1 MRAGKVSFSI
11 KEQIGYRF
19 DASYHMS
26 EGLVVRRLI
35 ERSPHQLLTIKDVSE
50 EVFYGLRAK
59 RVYVSQKEYGI
70 PFLSS
75 SDILRAD
82 LNKIKLASKRL
93 TPGVEQMS
101 LKKGWTLIS
110 RSGTI
115 GNCAFANAKH
125 AQKLASEHVIRVV
138 PNNILR
144 EGLVFAYLAS
154 KYGYSLLTQ
163 GTFGGVIQH
172 IEPAFV
178 ESLPIPSFPSNFQI
192 EIDNHIQE
200 SARLRAEAIDELET
214 ADNLLKEKAGLRELT
229 SDYYDYYG
237 HRSNKREVSCYVR
250 NIREIGSTTIN
261 AFNHSER
268 VRRLK
273 DSIKC
278 PTIPL
283 KTALKDGRTFGT
295 SGLPNIE
302 VKPGHGIMLIN
313 QKDMFDNIV
322 KGKWISS
329 KGSDP
334 ANVVEY
340 GEILIA
346 CDGTLGEN
354 ELFCRAVFA
363 NEDLKG
369 SYVSSHFLRI
379 KVNETLPAG
388 YLYCWINSDYG
399 FRLIRNTQAGTKL
412 CHPINKL
419 FLEIPVPIIDCD
431 SIMQIDKLVRE
442 AHTKRSQANQMELK
456 AIRMVEEEIE
466 KWNN

>member
-1 MRAGKVSFSI
+1 MKAGKVQYSVGSQKGF
-11 KEQIGYRF
+11 RF
-19 DASYHMS
+19 DASFHMS
-26 EGLVVRRLI
+26 EGLVVRRMI
-35 ERSPHQLLTIKDVSE
+35 SSSPYDILSIGEVAEQ
-50 EVFYGLRAK
+50 VFYGIRAK
-59 RVYVSQKEYGI
+59 RIYVSKKEYGI
-70 PFLSS
+70 PFFSS

-82 LNKIKLASKRL
+82 LDNIKLASKSL
-93 TPGVEQMS
+93 TPGIEQMT
-101 LKKGWTLIS
+101 LQKGWTLIS

-125 AQKLASEHVIRVV
+125 AQKLASEDVIRLV

-144 EGLVFAYLAS
+144 GGLVYAYLAS
-154 KYGYSLLTQ
+154 KYGHSLLTQ

-178 ESLPIPSFPSNFQI
+178 ESLPIPNFPHDFQ
-192 EIDNHIQE
+192 EEVDVLIQD
-200 SARLRAEAIDELET
+200 SARLREEAID
-214 ADNLLKEKAGLRELT
+214 NLASAEIMLKEKAGLRDLS
-229 SDYYDYYG
+229 SDDYDYYG
-237 HRSNKREVSCYVR
+237 HRSSQRKVSCFTR
-250 NIREIGSTTIN
+250 NIQEIGTTTIN

-268 VRRLK
+268 IRKLK
-273 DSIKC
+273 AKISC
-278 PTIPL
+278 PTIL
-283 KTALKDGRTFGT
+283 LREALKEGRTYGT

-329 KGSDP
+329 RGSDP
-334 ANVVEY
+334 ENVLEY

-354 ELFCRAVFA
+354 ELFCRAVYV

-369 SYVSSHFLRI
+369 SYVSSHFLRL
-379 KVNETLPAG
+379 KVNDEMLAG
-388 YLYCWINSDYG
+388 YLFCWLNSDYG

-419 FLEIPVPIIDCD
+419 FLDIPIPIIGKDE
-431 SIMQIDKLVRE
+431 MQEIDRLVRE
-442 AHTKRSQANQMELK
+442 AHTKRHLANQKELK
-456 AIRMVEEEIE
+456 AISMVEQEIE

>member
-1 MRAGKVSFSI
+1 MRAGKVSFFI

-35 ERSPHQLLTIKDVSE
+35 ERSPYKLLTIKDVSE

-59 RVYVSQKEYGI
+59 RIYVSQKEYGI

-178 ESLPIPSFPSNFQI
+178 ESLPIPSFPSNFQL

-214 ADNLLKEKAGLRELT
+214 ADNLLKEKAGLGELT
-229 SDYYDYYG
+229 SGYYDYYG

-250 NIREIGSTTIN
+250 NIREVGSTSIN

-268 VRRLK
+268 IRRMK
-273 DSIKC
+273 STFQCRTK
-278 PTIPL
+278 PL
-283 KTALKDGRTFGT
+283 KAFLNGGDTFSTG
-295 SGLPNIE
+295 SFPRIE
-302 VKPGHGIMLIN
+302 VKDGHGIMLIN
-313 QKDMFDNIV
+313 QKDIFDNII
-322 KGKWISS
+322 KGKYISIRGVKS
-329 KGSDP
+329 
-334 ANVVEY
+334 NNLVEY
-340 GEILIA
+340 GEVLIA
-346 CDGTLGEN
+346 GVGTLGEN
-354 ELFCRAVFA
+354 ETFCRTVFA
-363 NEDLKG
+363 NEDLTGQLISGEFIRMKTTG
-369 SYVSSHFLRI
+369 EIPS
-379 KVNETLPAG
+379 G
-388 YLYCWINSDYG
+388 YLYAWLSSDFG
-399 FRLIRNTQAGTKL
+399 FRLLRNLQAGTKL
-412 CHPINKL
+412 CRPIPKL
-419 FLEIPVPIIDCD
+419 LLELPIPIIDKEDMVKID
-431 SIMQIDKLVRE
+431 SLVRE
-442 AHTKRSQANQMELK
+442 AHTKRHQANQMELK

>member
-1 MRAGKVSFSI
+1 MKAGKVQYSVGSQKGF
-11 KEQIGYRF
+11 RF
-19 DASYHMS
+19 DASFHMS
-26 EGLVVRRLI
+26 EGLVVRRMI
-35 ERSPHQLLTIKDVSE
+35 SSSPYDILSIGEVAEQ
-50 EVFYGLRAK
+50 VFYGIRAK
-59 RVYVSQKEYGI
+59 RIYVSKKEYGI
-70 PFLSS
+70 PFFSS

-82 LNKIKLASKRL
+82 LDNIKLASKSL
-93 TPGVEQMS
+93 TPGIEQMT
-101 LKKGWTLIS
+101 LQKGWTLIS

-125 AQKLASEHVIRVV
+125 AQKLASEDVIRLV

-144 EGLVFAYLAS
+144 GGLVYAYLAS
-154 KYGYSLLTQ
+154 KYGHSLLTQ

-178 ESLPIPSFPSNFQI
+178 ESLPIPNFPHDFQ
-192 EIDNHIQE
+192 EEVDVLIQD
-200 SARLRAEAIDELET
+200 SARLREEAID
-214 ADNLLKEKAGLRELT
+214 NLASAEIMLKEKAGLRDLS
-229 SDYYDYYG
+229 SDDYDYYG
-237 HRSNKREVSCYVR
+237 HRSSQRKVSCFTR
-250 NIREIGSTTIN
+250 NIQEIGTTTIN

-268 VRRLK
+268 IRKLK
-273 DSIKC
+273 AKISC
-278 PTIPL
+278 PTIL
-283 KTALKDGRTFGT
+283 LREALKEGRTYGT

-329 KGSDP
+329 RGSDP
-334 ANVVEY
+334 ENVLEY

-354 ELFCRAVFA
+354 ELFCRAVYV

-369 SYVSSHFLRI
+369 SYVSSHFLRL
-379 KVNETLPAG
+379 KVNDEMLAG
-388 YLYCWINSDYG
+388 YLFCWLNSDYG

-419 FLEIPVPIIDCD
+419 FLDIPIPIIGKDE
-431 SIMQIDKLVRE
+431 MQEIDRLVRE
-442 AHTKRSQANQMELK
+442 AHTKRHLGNQKELK
-456 AIRMVEEEIE
+456 AISMVEQEIE

>member
-1 MRAGKVSFSI
+1 MKAGKVQYSVGSQKGF
-11 KEQIGYRF
+11 RF
-19 DASYHMS
+19 DASFHMS
-26 EGLVVRRLI
+26 EGLVVRRMI
-35 ERSPHQLLTIKDVSE
+35 SSSPYDILSIGEVAEQ
-50 EVFYGLRAK
+50 VFYGIRAK
-59 RVYVSQKEYGI
+59 RIYVSKKEYGI
-70 PFLSS
+70 PFFSS

-82 LNKIKLASKRL
+82 LDNIKLASKSL
-93 TPGVEQMS
+93 TPGIEQMT
-101 LKKGWTLIS
+101 LQKGWTLIS

-125 AQKLASEHVIRVV
+125 AQKLASEHVIRLV

-144 EGLVFAYLAS
+144 GGLVYAYLAS
-154 KYGYSLLTQ
+154 KYGHSLLTQ

-178 ESLPIPSFPSNFQI
+178 ESLPIPNFPHDFQ
-192 EIDNHIQE
+192 EEVDVLIQD
-200 SARLRAEAIDELET
+200 SARLREEAID
-214 ADNLLKEKAGLRELT
+214 NLASAEIMLKEKAGLRDLS
-229 SDYYDYYG
+229 SDDYDYYG
-237 HRSNKREVSCYVR
+237 HRSSQRKVSCFTR
-250 NIREIGSTTIN
+250 NIQEIGTTTIN

-268 VRRLK
+268 IRKLK
-273 DSIKC
+273 AKISC
-278 PTIPL
+278 PTIL
-283 KTALKDGRTFGT
+283 LREALKEGRTYGT

-329 KGSDP
+329 RGSDP
-334 ANVVEY
+334 ENVLEY

-354 ELFCRAVFA
+354 ELFCRAVYV

-369 SYVSSHFLRI
+369 SYVSSHFLRL
-379 KVNETLPAG
+379 KVNDEMLAG
-388 YLYCWINSDYG
+388 YLFCWLNSDYG

-419 FLEIPVPIIDCD
+419 FLDIPIPIIGKDE
-431 SIMQIDKLVRE
+431 MQEIDRLVRE
-442 AHTKRSQANQMELK
+442 AHTKRHLANQRELK
-456 AIRMVEEEIE
+456 AISMVEQEIE

>member
-1 MRAGKVSFSI
+1 MKAGKVQYSVGSQKGF
-11 KEQIGYRF
+11 RF
-19 DASYHMS
+19 DASFHMS
-26 EGLVVRRLI
+26 EGLVVRRMI
-35 ERSPHQLLTIKDVSE
+35 SSSPYDILSIGEVAEQ
-50 EVFYGLRAK
+50 VFYGIRAK
-59 RVYVSQKEYGI
+59 RIYVSKKEYGI
-70 PFLSS
+70 PFFSS

-82 LNKIKLASKRL
+82 LDNIKLASKSL
-93 TPGVEQMS
+93 TPGIEQMT
-101 LKKGWTLIS
+101 LQKGWTLIS

-125 AQKLASEHVIRVV
+125 AQKLASEHVIRLV

-144 EGLVFAYLAS
+144 GGLVYAYLAS
-154 KYGYSLLTQ
+154 KYGHSLLTQ

-178 ESLPIPSFPSNFQI
+178 ESLPIPNFPHDFQ
-192 EIDNHIQE
+192 EEVDVLIQD
-200 SARLRAEAIDELET
+200 SARLREEAID
-214 ADNLLKEKAGLRELT
+214 NLASAEIMLKEKAGLRDLS
-229 SDYYDYYG
+229 SDDYDYYG
-237 HRSNKREVSCYVR
+237 HRSSQRKVSCFTR
-250 NIREIGSTTIN
+250 NIQEIGTTTIN

-268 VRRLK
+268 IRKLK
-273 DSIKC
+273 AKISC
-278 PTIPL
+278 PTIL
-283 KTALKDGRTFGT
+283 LREALKEGRTYGT

-329 KGSDP
+329 RGSDP
-334 ANVVEY
+334 ENVLEY

-354 ELFCRAVFA
+354 ELFCRAVYV

-369 SYVSSHFLRI
+369 SYVSSHFLRL
-379 KVNETLPAG
+379 KANDEMLAG
-388 YLYCWINSDYG
+388 YLFCWLNSDYG
-399 FRLIRNTQAGTKL
+399 FHLIRNTQAGTKL

-419 FLEIPVPIIDCD
+419 FLDIPIPIIGKDE
-431 SIMQIDKLVRE
+431 MQEIDRLVRE
-442 AHTKRSQANQMELK
+442 AHTKRHLANQKELK
-456 AIRMVEEEIE
+456 AISMVEQEIE